1 MLSTLPLHLRLTSP
15 LVETLPLAS
24 AEVSP
29 AALETSLLLR
39 VCISSAEVLFACL
52 LFCVIYLFTGAGS
65 LDIAWLELCVDHAG
79 RTRCSSR
86 LCVPHQGLGCAR
98 GRLTV
103 PLSMRSTL
111 RRKGCLFKLSCSEAV
126 LVQVS
131 CGGAPCPPRGHREQ
145 DLPRQHPA
153 VVKPPSTPR
162 LPRSEAWSALGGFG
176 LCST

>member
-1 MLSTLPLHLRLTSP
+1 MPSALPLQLRLTSP

-39 VCISSAEVLFACL
+39 VCVSSAEVLFACL
-52 LFCVIYLFTGAGS
+52 LFCVIYLFTGAGF
-65 LDIAWLELCVDHAG
+65 LDIARLELCVDHAG

-86 LCVPHQGLGCAR
+86 LCVPLQGLGCAR

-111 RRKGCLFKLSCSEAV
+111 RKGCLFKLSCSEAV

-131 CGGAPCPPRGHREQ
+131 CGGASVSSTGPGSRTCPVSILQR
-145 DLPRQHPA
+145 
-153 VVKPPSTPR
+153 
-162 LPRSEAWSALGGFG
+162 
-176 LCST
+176 